1 MKRKLIIGLLIL
13 SLIAVPMFA
22 TACEEE
28 VTPPAQQEEEEE
40 QPPAEQEEEEE
51 EVITLMYASPFPA
64 TAGRG
69 LRENYY
75 LDWVE
80 EQSGGRV
87 QFERFPDGLLAG
99 VPEQYGLISSG
110 GADLGPMI
118 LSRVPDLPLTY
129 LPVISIAGTGEDGA
143 ALARAINEHPEIS
156 ELLQEEWEEH
166 NLTFLGKEGIYFT
179 GGSPDGVGEGIL
191 YKESF
196 STLADLE
203 GKKIGSV
210 GSHPELEALGITVV
224 SLEIPDFYESLSR
237 GVIHGALGSAGQF
250 TEWSLQEV
258 AKFFMAFPTASVSGG
273 GFMAMNLE
281 SWDSLPSDI
290 QDIFLEGEAVMYE
303 FSLEQMVLD
312 KQSYID
318 MFEAAGATLG
328 VLPIADALV
337 ILEAVSEGRRAEYL
351 TICENAGKLEEGELI
366 VQYIDEILADMGLD

>member
-13 SLIAVPMFA
+13 SLIAVPLFA

-129 LPVISIAGTGEDGA
+129 LPVISVAGTGAEAA
-143 ALARAINEHPEIS
+143 ALAVAINEHPDIAA
-156 ELLQEEWEEH
+156 LLQAEWTAH
-166 NLTFLGKEGIYFT
+166 NLTFLGKEGIYFS
-179 GGSPDGVGEGIL
+179 GGSPDGVGEGIIF
-191 YKESF
+191 KDPFTS
-196 STLADLE
+196 LADLE
-203 GKKIGSV
+203 GEKLGSV

-224 SLEIPDFYESLSR
+224 PLEIPDFYESISR
-237 GVIHGALGSAGQF
+237 GFVDGALGSMGQF
-250 TEWSLQEV
+250 TEGSLQEV
-258 AKFFMAFPTASVSGG
+258 AKHFMAFPLSSVSGG

-281 SWDSLPSDI
+281 SWNSLPPDI
-290 QDIFLEGEAVMYE
+290 QAIFIAGEAAMYE
-303 FSLEQMVLD
+303 FSLEQVVLD
-312 KQSYID
+312 KQGFID
-318 MFEAAGATLG
+318 MFEAVEGTLG
-328 VLPIADALV
+328 ILPVEDALV
-337 ILEAVSEGRRAEYL
+337 VNESRMESREAEYL
-351 TICENAGKLEEGELI
+351 TICENAGFLAEAELI
-366 VQYIDEILADMGLD
+366 VQYINEIMIDMGLI